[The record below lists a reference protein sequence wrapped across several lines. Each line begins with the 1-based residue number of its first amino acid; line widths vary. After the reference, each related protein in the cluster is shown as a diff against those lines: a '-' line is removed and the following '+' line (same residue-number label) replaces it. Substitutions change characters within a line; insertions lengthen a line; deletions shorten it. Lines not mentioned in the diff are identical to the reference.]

1 MFHSKTNSSAA
12 RRVQR
17 AEVRPRRQK
26 KHIFI
31 AAFSGLAI
39 LVGVLFILDGAPVPA
54 DNKPNEKVQA
64 EQNQVPAVSSRLKP
78 DAVKAIYVTMH
89 TAGRREA
96 FSKLIDLADATEIN
110 AMVIDVKGSQG
121 ELLFDYLDAPA
132 LVKTLRERNIY
143 TIARVVVF
151 QDSGLAKTNPD
162 AVIKNKNGGIWRD
175 RRGFAWA
182 DPASRE
188 AWDNV
193 VNVSKRAL
201 DAGFDEINYDY
212 IRFPTDGNLENM
224 VYPVWDGQKPRGEVI
239 KNFSVYAR
247 GELKKYAPDA
257 AISIDI
263 FGYTFLR
270 SDGLGIGQQ
279 LSDLLDEFDYV
290 YPMVY
295 PSHYSAGNF
304 GFQNPAEHPYE
315 VIKGTIEK
323 GLEQLGGKAELA
335 KPKIRPWLQVF
346 DLGAE
351 YTPEMIKKE
360 INATYDSLD
369 EKSTGWLLWDPSN
382 RYDQAIEY
390 LTR

>member
-39 LVGVLFILDGAPVPA
+39 LVGVLFILNGAPVPA
-54 DNKPNEKVQA
+54 DNEPNEKVQA
-64 EQNQVPAVSSRLKP
+64 EQNQVPAASSRLKP

-89 TAGRREA
+89 TAGRKEA

-110 AMVIDVKGSQG
+110 AMVIDMKGSQG

-162 AVIKNKNGGIWRD
+162 AVVKNKNGGIWRD

-193 VNVSKRAL
+193 VNISKRAL
-201 DAGFDEINYDY
+201 DVGFDEINYDY
-212 IRFPTDGNLENM
+212 IRFPTDGNLENII
-224 VYPVWDGQKPRGEVI
+224 YPVWDEQKPRGEVI
-239 KNFSVYAR
+239 KDFANYAR
-247 GELKKYAPDA
+247 AELKKHAPDMSL
-257 AISIDI
+257 SIDI

-279 LSDLLDEFDYV
+279 LADLLDEFDYV

-323 GLEQLGGKAELA
+323 GLEQLGDKAELA

-360 INATYDSLD
+360 ISATYD
-369 EKSTGWLLWDPSN
+369 TGWLLWDPSN
-382 RYDQAIEY
+382 RYDSASEY
-390 LTR
+390 LAR

>member
-1 MFHSKTNSSAA
+1 IFSARDSKHMK
-12 RRVQR
+12 
-17 AEVRPRRQK
+17 RQK

-39 LVGVLFILDGAPVPA
+39 LVGALFILDWMSAPVSDKTNSEIQTPEKPA
-54 DNKPNEKVQA
+54 PTQA
-64 EQNQVPAVSSRLKP
+64 SRLKP

-89 TAGRREA
+89 TAGRHDA

-110 AMVIDVKGSQG
+110 SMVIDVKGSQG
-121 ELLFDYLDAPA
+121 ELLFNYLDAKELA
-132 LVKTLRERNIY
+132 RALRERNIY

-151 QDSGLAKTNPD
+151 QDSGLAETNPG
-162 AVIKNKNGGIWRD
+162 AVIKNKTGGIWRD

-224 VYPVWDGQKPRGEVI
+224 VYPVWDGQKSRGEVI
-239 KNFSVYAR
+239 RDFSAYAR

-323 GLEQLGGKAELA
+323 GLEQLGDKAELA
-335 KPKIRPWLQVF
+335 KPKIRRWLNVF
-346 DLGAE
+346 DGGAE
-351 YTPEMIKKE
+351 NTPEIIKKK
-360 INATYDSLD
+360 ISPPYDSLGK
-369 EKSTGWLLWDPSN
+369 KSTGCRRW
-382 RYDQAIEY
+382 R
-390 LTR
+390 

>member
-1 MFHSKTNSSAA
+1 MFRDRDSKHMK
-12 RRVQR
+12 
-17 AEVRPRRQK
+17 RQK

-39 LVGVLFILDGAPVPA
+39 LVGALFILDGMSVPA
-54 DNKPNEKVQA
+54 PDKTNSEIRAPEKPAPAQA
-64 EQNQVPAVSSRLKP
+64 SRLKP

-89 TAGRREA
+89 TAGRHDA

-110 AMVIDVKGSQG
+110 SMVIDVKGSQG
-121 ELLFDYLDAPA
+121 ELLFNYLDAKELA
-132 LVKTLRERNIY
+132 RTLRERNIY
-143 TIARVVVF
+143 TIARIVVF
-151 QDSGLAKTNPD
+151 QDSGLAETNPG
-162 AVIKNKNGGIWRD
+162 AVIKNKTGGIWRD

-182 DPASRE
+182 DPASKE

-193 VNVSKRAL
+193 VSVSKRAL
-201 DAGFDEINYDY
+201 DVGFDEINYDY

-239 KNFSVYAR
+239 KNFSAYAR
-247 GELKKYAPDA
+247 DELKKYAPDIA
-257 AISIDI
+257 LSIDI
-263 FGYTFLR
+263 FGYTFIR

-279 LSDLLDEFDYV
+279 LADLLDEFDYV

-304 GFQNPAEHPYE
+304 GFQDPAEHPYE

-323 GLEQLGGKAELA
+323 GLEQLGDKAELA

-346 DLGAE
+346 DIGAE

-360 INATYDSLD
+360 ISATYDSLG

-382 RYDQAIEY
+382 RYERASEY
-390 LTR
+390 LSR

>member
-39 LVGVLFILDGAPVPA
+39 LVGVLFILNGAPVPA
-54 DNKPNEKVQA
+54 DNEPNEKVQA
-64 EQNQVPAVSSRLKP
+64 EQNQVPAASSRLKP

-89 TAGRREA
+89 TAGRKEA

-121 ELLFDYLDAPA
+121 ELLFDYLDAPV

-162 AVIKNKNGGIWRD
+162 AVVKNKNGGIWRD

-193 VNVSKRAL
+193 VNISKRAL

-212 IRFPTDGNLENM
+212 IRFPTDGNLENII
-224 VYPVWDGQKPRGEVI
+224 YPVWDGQKPRGEVI
-239 KNFSVYAR
+239 KDFSAYAR
-247 GELKKYAPDA
+247 DELKKHAPDMSL
-257 AISIDI
+257 SIDI

-279 LSDLLDEFDYV
+279 LADLLAEFDYV

-323 GLEQLGGKAELA
+323 GLEQLGDKAELA

-360 INATYDSLD
+360 ISATYDSLG

-382 RYDQAIEY
+382 RYDSASEY
-390 LTR
+390 LAR